1 MHCNTLQHT
10 ATHCNTL
17 QYTATHCITLH
28 SAAPH
33 CTTLYHTVP
42 HCVTLYHT
50 VQQCTTLKHTEF
62 WEILVGSPRKKLRT
76 CSMQDYWNALQHSA
90 TTATHCYTL
99 QHTVQHSNA
108 SQDTVQHCNTA
119 PLQHCNTATL
129 QHHTVP
135 PCTKLQH
142 TATHSFLTIPE
153 SPRNGLQKCANFC
166 NNSRIIE
173 QHYFSSTLPVCC
185 TIFTIY
191 LYNISL
197 QSIMV
202 FSCSTIFLQHCLY
215 NL

>member
-1 MHCNTLQHT
+1 MRCNTVQPLQHIV
-10 ATHCNTL
+10 THCNTL
-17 QYTATHCITLH
+17 CNTQTHRKTL
-28 SAAPH
+28 
-33 CTTLYHTVP
+33 
-42 HCVTLYHT
+42 
-50 VQQCTTLKHTEF
+50 
-62 WEILVGSPRKKLRT
+62 
-76 CSMQDYWNALQHSA
+76 
-90 TTATHCYTL
+90 
-99 QHTVQHSNA
+99 
-108 SQDTVQHCNTA
+108 CNTA
-119 PLQHCNTATL
+119 TLHHCNTATL